1 MVMEA
6 VGASAIGDVQRHLQ
20 RLRDREGDPR
30 TACLIIQGAKG
41 VEPFAECGQS
51 CPAGVERLPLLVERV
66 AGEALLVA
74 ERENRQAGRG
84 CRSEEHTSELQ
95 SLMRITSAVFGL
107 KQTQKKST
115 RRISIT

>member
-84 CRSEEHTSELQ
+84 CRSEERRVGKECGSTCRSRW
-95 SLMRITSAVFGL
+95 SPYPSN
-107 KQTQKKST
+107 KK
-115 RRISIT
+115 I